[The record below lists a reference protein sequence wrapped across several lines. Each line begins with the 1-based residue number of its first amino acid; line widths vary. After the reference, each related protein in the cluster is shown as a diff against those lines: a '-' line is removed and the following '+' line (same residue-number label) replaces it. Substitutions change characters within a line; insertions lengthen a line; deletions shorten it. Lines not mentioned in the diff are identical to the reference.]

1 MDRLYF
7 IVFEFLRADK
17 DGSIKDKLKANCELK
32 YEKPISSYED
42 IKALENKIENMY
54 RENTSNLG
62 DDEIIVTILNW
73 KRFE

>member
-42 IKALENKIENMY
+42 IKALENKIENM
-54 RENTSNLG
+54 
-62 DDEIIVTILNW
+62 
-73 KRFE
+73 

>member
-7 IVFEFLRADK
+7 VVFEFLRAAK
-17 DGSIKDKLKANCELK
+17 DGEVKNRLKANCELK

-42 IKALENKIENMY
+42 IKALEGKIENMY
-54 RENTSNLG
+54 RENTPDLG